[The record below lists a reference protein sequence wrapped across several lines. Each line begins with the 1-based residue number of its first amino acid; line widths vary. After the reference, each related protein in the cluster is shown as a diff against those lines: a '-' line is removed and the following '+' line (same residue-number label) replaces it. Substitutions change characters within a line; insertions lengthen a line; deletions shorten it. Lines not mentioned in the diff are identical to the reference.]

1 MPKIG
6 LKNFPSCAKT
16 SSQAPRST
24 SKTAILR
31 RFGEKQKER

>member
-6 LKNFPSCAKT
+6 LMNFPPCAKT
-16 SSQAPRST
+16 LSQAPRST

-31 RFGEKQKER
+31 RFGGKQKER